1 MYLSLK
7 AAFHTRH
14 SAMNIENRIFI
25 LRTDKLIP
33 FFKDLFLGVVLHQQ
47 VTVITELERW
57 DDIRGS
63 CCPMVGQQITSTSNT
78 MFE

>member
-47 VTVITELERW
+47 VTVITELER
-57 DDIRGS
+57 
-63 CCPMVGQQITSTSNT
+63 
-78 MFE
+78 